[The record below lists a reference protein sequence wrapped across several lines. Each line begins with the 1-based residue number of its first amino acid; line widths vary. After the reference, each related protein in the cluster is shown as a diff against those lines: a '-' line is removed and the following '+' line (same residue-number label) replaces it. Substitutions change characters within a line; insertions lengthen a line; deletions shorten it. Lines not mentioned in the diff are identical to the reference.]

1 MRKLFVA
8 YIQLPMSVR
17 VVWGVIGVIFIS
29 VCVVLLGIPGAIL
42 LVSIFQ

>member
-1 MRKLFVA
+1 MRKLIVE

-17 VVWGVIGVIFIS
+17 IVWGVIVGLFIS

-42 LVSIFQ
+42 LTSLFQ